1 MAIPTRTLGR
11 TGMHVTEVS
20 LGGVTFGG
28 LHGPVPEAE
37 AATAPERAYALGVN
51 FIDTSPL
58 YVDSELRLGRYLA
71 TRGGVPDGTYLT
83 TKTGTHPDRRG
94 DYSAEGTRWSVA
106 NSLHLLGVTSVDCLL
121 VHDPRSDD
129 EMDAVLAPHGAVDT
143 LEALEAEGA
152 VRSIGLGCRPHSFH
166 RRAIDSGRFDLMLTF
181 GDYNLMRQTASPLIE
196 AAHDSG
202 MGVIAAWSIGSG
214 LLAGPDPRTVGRLA
228 GHPDLDAAIDWWEWA
243 RDRAVD
249 LRAVAIQWVL
259 RNPKVGCT
267 LVGARDGDQMAEN
280 VASALSHVP
289 DEIWPEV
296 EARIHSGRGQS
307 HAAGGEA
314 Q

>member
-1 MAIPTRTLGR
+1 MTLPTRTLGR
-11 TGMHVTEVS
+11 TNMHVTELS

-37 AATAPERAYALGVN
+37 AATAPDRAFELGIN

-58 YVDSELRLGRYLA
+58 YFDSEERLGRYLA
-71 TRGGVPDGTYLT
+71 TRGGWPAGAYLS
-83 TKTGTHPDRRG
+83 TKTGTHPTRRG

-106 NSLHLLGVTSVDCLL
+106 NSLHVMGVTSVDCLL
-121 VHDPRSDD
+121 VHDTRDQT
-129 EMDAVLAPHGAVDT
+129 EMDAVLAHGGALDT
-143 LEALEAEGA
+143 LEALEAEGKL
-152 VRSIGLGCRPHSFH
+152 RSIGLGCRPHRFH
-166 RRAIDSGRFDLMLTF
+166 RQAIDTGRFDLMLTF
-181 GDYNLMRQTASPLIE
+181 GDYNLMRQTAAPLIE

-214 LLAGPDPRTVGRLA
+214 LLAGPDPRTVARLEN
-228 GHPDLDAAIDWWEWA
+228 HPDLEAAIDWWEWA

-259 RNPKVGCT
+259 RNRKVGCT
-267 LVGARDGDQMAEN
+267 LVGARDGVEMSQN
-280 VASALSHVP
+280 LASSLAPLP
-289 DEIWPEV
+289 DAIWPEV
-296 EARIHSGRGQS
+296 EERIRSGKGQS

-314 Q
+314 A

>member
-1 MAIPTRTLGR
+1 MDIPTRTLGR

-20 LGGVTFGG
+20 LGGVAFGG

-37 AATAPERAYALGVN
+37 AATAPARAIDLGVN

-58 YVDSELRLGRYLA
+58 YVDSEARLGRHFGA
-71 TRGGVPDGTYLT
+71 QGGWPAGTYLS
-83 TKTGTHPDRRG
+83 TKTGTHPSRRG
-94 DYSAEGTRWSVA
+94 DYSADGTRWSVG

-121 VHDPRSDD
+121 VHDPRDD
-129 EMDAVLAPHGAVDT
+129 AEMDAVLAPGGALDT
-143 LEALEAEGA
+143 LEELEGDGAL
-152 VRSIGLGCRPHSFH
+152 RSIGLGCRPHRFH
-166 RRAIDSGRFDLMLTF
+166 RRAIDSDRFDLMLTF

-214 LLAGPDPRTVGRLA
+214 LLAGPDPRTVARLA
-228 GHPDLDAAIDWWEWA
+228 NHPDLEAAIDWWEWA
-243 RDRAVD
+243 RDRQID

-267 LVGARDGDQMAEN
+267 LVGARNGDELAEN
-280 VASALSHVP
+280 LASSRTPIA
-289 DEIWPEV
+289 DEIWTEV
-296 EARIHSGRGQS
+296 EARIHEGRGHS
-307 HAAGGEA
+307 RAAGGEA